1 MEQTKIT
8 VQLPDELTEQI
19 YQQFLNIANEAVR
32 QATENIGF
40 AGKSF
45 LNEKEL
51 KKYLGIGQ
59 DTLNELLE
67 QNLLSYSKIGRQ
79 KLYFLSDVENCI
91 NQLKI

>member
-79 KLYFLSDVENCI
+79 KLYLLSDVENCI